1 MQRRTMDLGKNMA
14 GGRDRIFRVPTLVK
28 ESWKFIEKMAFKLK
42 SAK

>member
-1 MQRRTMDLGKNMA
+1 MGLGKSMT

-28 ESWKFIEKMAFKLK
+28 ESWKFFEKMAFKLK